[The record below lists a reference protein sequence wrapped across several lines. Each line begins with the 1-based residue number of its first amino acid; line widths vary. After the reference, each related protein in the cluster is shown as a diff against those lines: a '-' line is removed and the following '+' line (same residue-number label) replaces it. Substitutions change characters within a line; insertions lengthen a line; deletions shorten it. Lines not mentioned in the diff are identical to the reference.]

1 MCIFWLTSFLTVLE
15 KGFMSTSFKE
25 ATELLS
31 DLQEIEITNNKSS
44 DKTIQDNLNK
54 QLSITNPDNLVSDK
68 AHNISALSLDH
79 CGSQELI
86 HCYQLALDF
95 GVPTA
100 RRALAIYQSRV
111 SLVKNINDEQIDNDK
126 EQISPDQEKLPGF

>member
-1 MCIFWLTSFLTVLE
+1 
-15 KGFMSTSFKE
+15 MSISFKD
-25 ATELLS
+25 ATELLL
-31 DLQEIEITNNKSS
+31 DLEELETTNNKSS
-44 DKTIQDNLNK
+44 DQTTSENFNK
-54 QLSITNPDNLVSDK
+54 KSPTPTAGQLVSEK
-68 AHNISALSLDH
+68 ANNISALSLDH

-111 SLVKNINDEQIDNDK
+111 ALVKNSDEVKIDTDK
-126 EQISPDQEKLPGF
+126 VQISPDQEKLPGF